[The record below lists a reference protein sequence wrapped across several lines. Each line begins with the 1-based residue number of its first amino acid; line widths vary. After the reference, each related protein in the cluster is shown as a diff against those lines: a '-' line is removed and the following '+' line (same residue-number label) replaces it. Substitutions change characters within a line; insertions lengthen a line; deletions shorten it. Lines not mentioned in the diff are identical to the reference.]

1 MAELRSRCE
10 IMLENYTKTV
20 SIEALTMIDMARKE
34 ILPAVEE
41 YTTSVAAGV
50 AAKRAA
56 VAQLSCSYEAA
67 GEQAVSAHRSDRPA
81 HQ

>member
-41 YTTSVAAGV
+41 YTASASRRSCGQADCSGS
-50 AAKRAA
+50 AEL
-56 VAQLSCSYEAA
+56 QL
-67 GEQAVSAHRSDRPA
+67 
-81 HQ
+81 